1 MKKIN
6 SVILYLN
13 AVLILLTYNSVCSQ
27 VKQEWAAIYNGTGNS
42 YDGGFSV
49 AVDRPGNVYVTGT
62 STKRESGEDITTIK
76 YNSSGV
82 QQWIAFYNGT
92 VSLND
97 RGVSVAAD
105 DSGNVY
111 VTGTS
116 TGSGALEDIVTIKY
130 SSSGDSVWVRRFN
143 GEGDSVDIA
152 NAVAVDGSGNVCV
165 SGSSIGKGTTYDYTA
180 IKYSPSGEQL
190 WAARYNGPGN
200 GIDWVFSMTADSSG
214 NVYLTGGSLGKR
226 TFYDYATIK
235 YSPSGKMLWTAR
247 YDAEKYNDEA
257 TAIAV
262 DGSGNVYV
270 TGSSNS
276 DFGFFQKM
284 IGMDFATVKY
294 SPDGRLKWVKRYN
307 SRENKQDVSK
317 ALAVDDSDNVYV
329 AGLSGLGFGGL
340 PVVSD
345 LVIIKYN
352 KAGDEIWKT
361 EYSVSE
367 NSHETAEAMAL
378 DNSGNVI
385 ITGFSFYHYE
395 NYLTIMMNSSG
406 RTVWSKIYNG
416 SSGGSDISKSVAVDD
431 SGNVYVTG
439 ESDNVGSGSD
449 IVTIKYSK

>member
-6 SVILYLN
+6 SAILFLN
-13 AVLILLTYNSVCSQ
+13 AVLILLTYNSLFSQ
-27 VKQEWAAIYNGTGNS
+27 VKQEWTAIYNGTGNS
-42 YDGGFSV
+42 YDGGRSV
-49 AVDRPGNVYVTGT
+49 AVDKTGNVYVTGT

-82 QQWIAFYNGT
+82 QQWISFYNGP

-97 RGVSVAAD
+97 RGVSVTAD

-116 TGSGALEDIVTIKY
+116 SGSGDIEDIVTIKY

-152 NAVAVDGSGNVCV
+152 NAVTVDGSGNVCV

-190 WAARYNGPGN
+190 WVERYNGPGN

-235 YSPSGKMLWTAR
+235 YSPSGRMLWTAR

-257 TAIAV
+257 AAIAV

-270 TGSSNS
+270 TGSSIS
-276 DFGFFQKM
+276 DFGFLQKM
-284 IGMDFATVKY
+284 LGRDFATIKY

-307 SRENKQDVSK
+307 SRENKQDLPKS
-317 ALAVDDSDNVYV
+317 LAVDDSDNVYV
-329 AGLSGLGFGGL
+329 AGLSGLSIVGDPIL
-340 PVVSD
+340 SD

-367 NSHETAEAMAL
+367 NSHEATEAMAL
-378 DNSGNVI
+378 DNSGNVV
-385 ITGFSFYHYE
+385 ITGFSFYHHE
-395 NYLTIMMNSSG
+395 NYLTLMVNSSG
-406 RTVWSKIYNG
+406 RTEWSKIYNG
-416 SSGGSDISKSVAVDD
+416 SSGGSDISKSVAVDN